1 MIAAGTAAMAVMPI
15 AMYRMDAKM
24 PVLDALTSAP

>member
-1 MIAAGTAAMAVMPI
+1 MIAASTAAMTVMPI
-15 AMYRMDAKM
+15 AMCRMDAKM

>member
-1 MIAAGTAAMAVMPI
+1 MIAASTAAMTVMPI
-15 AMYRMDAKM
+15 AMRRMDAKM

>member
-1 MIAAGTAAMAVMPI
+1 MIAASTAAMAVMPI
-15 AMYRMDAKM
+15 AMCWMDAKM